1 MTHWSKVYFV
11 IILHKLIKS
20 FLHSDKNDKKFDQFS
35 DKRKPADKTGIQHDN
50 FKSETKERSK
60 RLTSKDS
67 QNLLGL
73 TKCLFEI
80 KNTKMEEEYKVC
92 WTRY

>member
-1 MTHWSKVYFV
+1 MILSKW
-11 IILHKLIKS
+11 IKP
-20 FLHSDKNDKKFDQFS
+20 FLHSVKTINTFDQFT

-50 FKSETKERSK
+50 FESETKDRSK
-60 RLTSKDS
+60 RVTIKDS
-67 QNLLGL
+67 QKLNGL
-73 TKCLFEI
+73 TKYLSEI